1 MREKPHTSC
10 GSALDINTWW
20 SRQPMQA
27 GLPIV
32 TAWLGTDGSFTEEEV
47 RPSPSEPGRLTNMH
61 NGCTRS
67 SLWRKYTVYTK
78 ILLFP
83 VRLVRAIS
91 THISPNP
98 VKLQGCLWTA
108 NTLSM
113 FYKGHRENGHMVS
126 LIFFLRLHSLV
137 PYLSPNFL
145 SFLTA
150 CPLNLVH
157 AHQQHST
164 PISTEIG
171 NMLMPIKVQANF
183 GSHCAGDIG
192 H

>member
-98 VKLQGCLWTA
+98 VKLPGCLWTA
-108 NTLSM
+108 NILLMWWLEVLGKCAVQIQIITLYVL
-113 FYKGHRENGHMVS
+113 FEICLTLEYT
-126 LIFFLRLHSLV
+126 
-137 PYLSPNFL
+137 
-145 SFLTA
+145 SFLVSQIWFWIA
-150 CPLNLVH
+150 RNWQE
-157 AHQQHST
+157 QQCEKEVRPS
-164 PISTEIG
+164 
-171 NMLMPIKVQANF
+171 
-183 GSHCAGDIG
+183 
-192 H
+192 